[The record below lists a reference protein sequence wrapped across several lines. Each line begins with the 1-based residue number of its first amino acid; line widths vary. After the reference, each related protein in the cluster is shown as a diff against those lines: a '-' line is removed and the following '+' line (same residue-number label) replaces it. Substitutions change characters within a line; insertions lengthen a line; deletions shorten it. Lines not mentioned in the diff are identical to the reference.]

1 MHGDTT
7 KQLHT
12 EQNITNKNMNRKN
25 YLNEFDIVKNGCI
38 HEQDWANA
46 NIAKFHKSIEY
57 FITQCTLLLRIFY
70 YSYYSVCQEAWPLK
84 SKPRSPY
91 VCSRCSRDKAK

>member
-1 MHGDTT
+1 MHGDTA

-12 EQNITNKNMNRKN
+12 EQSITNKNMNQKN

-57 FITQCTLLLRIFY
+57 FITQCT
-70 YSYYSVCQEAWPLK
+70 VCQGHGL
-84 SKPRSPY
+84 
-91 VCSRCSRDKAK
+91 